1 VEEVRI
7 PKFGMSTVDV
17 DVTQIHITVGQAI
30 AVGDPIVDV
39 DTDKV
44 SSTIESE
51 VAGIVVEI
59 AVEVDVTYQVGDLV
73 CRVEV

>member
-1 VEEVRI
+1 MEEVRI

-17 DVTQIHITVGQAI
+17 DVTQIYIAVGQAI

-44 SSTIESE
+44 TSTIESE
-51 VAGIVVEI
+51 VAGVVVEV
-59 AVEVDVTYQVGDLV
+59 AVELDATYQVGDLV
-73 CRVEV
+73 CRVQV

>member
-1 VEEVRI
+1 VEEIRI

-44 SSTIESE
+44 TSTIESE
-51 VAGIVVEI
+51 IAGVIIEI
-59 AVEVDVTYQVGDLV
+59 AVEVDETYQVGDLI
-73 CRVEV
+73 CRVQV

>member
-1 VEEVRI
+1 MEEVRI

-17 DVTQIHITVGQAI
+17 DVTAIHISVGQAI

-44 SSTIESE
+44 TSTIESE
-51 VAGIVVEI
+51 IAGVVVEI
-59 AVEVDVTYQVGDLV
+59 AVESDATYQVGDLI
-73 CRVEV
+73 CRVQV

>member
-1 VEEVRI
+1 MEEIRI

-17 DVTQIHITVGQAI
+17 DVIAIHIAVGQVI

-51 VAGIVVEI
+51 VSGVVAEI
-59 AVEVDVTYQVGDLV
+59 AVEVDATYQVGDV
-73 CRVEV
+73 ICRVQA

>member
-17 DVTQIHITVGQAI
+17 DVTQIYIAVGQAI

-44 SSTIESE
+44 TSTIESE
-51 VAGIVVEI
+51 VAGVVVEV
-59 AVEVDVTYQVGDLV
+59 AVELDATYQVGDLV
-73 CRVEV
+73 CRVQV

>member
-1 VEEVRI
+1 VEEIRI

-44 SSTIESE
+44 TSTIESE
-51 VAGIVVEI
+51 VAGVVVEI
-59 AVEVDVTYQVGDLV
+59 SVELDATYQVGDLV
-73 CRVEV
+73 CRVQA

>member
-1 VEEVRI
+1 MEEVRI

-17 DVTQIHITVGQAI
+17 DVTQIYIAVGQAI

-44 SSTIESE
+44 TSTIESE
-51 VAGIVVEI
+51 VAGVVVEI
-59 AVEVDVTYQVGDLV
+59 AVELDATYQVGDLV
-73 CRVEV
+73 CRVQI

>member
-17 DVTQIHITVGQAI
+17 DVTQIYIAVGQAI

-44 SSTIESE
+44 TSTIESE
-51 VAGIVVEI
+51 VAGVVVEI
-59 AVEVDVTYQVGDLV
+59 AVELDATYQVGDLV
-73 CRVEV
+73 CRVQI